1 MSNALSRLKAEI
13 KKLPLKLLIMA
24 EMGFGKTYAAAKL
37 AFPIFED
44 LEGGMGK
51 VKTSEGKTPDTFS
64 VSKTYSDVIE
74 NIDWLLNNEHDFKTY
89 VLDSLSKF
97 ELFVWQETMNR
108 YNIDSM
114 EANWYQGYQKAV
126 VIWLEYLNKLDLLR
140 DKGMTIML
148 IGHVDT
154 ETVDDPSVEVPYRRY
169 VLDVHKKARPEIIQ
183 WLDCLFFAQKKKGT
197 VIVKSNGKTETKVKQ
212 STDERI
218 VWCNEQI
225 FCQAKN
231 RYALPDQLPLDWD
244 VIRQEMNK

>member
-1 MSNALSRLKAEI
+1 MALSNIRKKTIQKAP
-13 KKLPLKLLIMA
+13 KFALMA
-24 EMGFGKTYAAAKL
+24 EMGFGKTTAAAL
-37 AFPIFED
+37 LNNPIFED
-44 LEGGMGK
+44 LEQGMGK
-51 VKTSEGKTPDTFS
+51 VKTVDGKDPHAFS
-64 VSKTYSDVIE
+64 DSKSFNDVMA
-74 NIDWLLNNEHDFKTY
+74 NIDQLVNEEHDYKTY

-126 VIWLEYLNKLDLLR
+126 VLWLEYLKKLELLR

-183 WLDCLFFAQKKKGT
+183 WLDCLFFAQMKKGT
-197 VIVKSNGKTETKVKQ
+197 VIVKQNGKTETKVKQ
-212 STDERI
+212 SADERI

-231 RYALPDQLPLDWD
+231 RYALPDQLVLDWD
-244 VIRQEMNK
+244 VIRQEMVK

>member
-64 VSKTYSDVIE
+64 GSKTYSDVIE
-74 NIDWLLNNEHDFKTY
+74 NIDWLINNEHDFKTY

-108 YNIDSM
+108 YNIDLS
-114 EANWYQGYQKAV
+114 
-126 VIWLEYLNKLDLLR
+126 
-140 DKGMTIML
+140 L
-148 IGHVDT
+148 IH
-154 ETVDDPSVEVPYRRY
+154 
-169 VLDVHKKARPEIIQ
+169 I
-183 WLDCLFFAQKKKGT
+183 
-197 VIVKSNGKTETKVKQ
+197 
-212 STDERI
+212 
-218 VWCNEQI
+218 
-225 FCQAKN
+225 
-231 RYALPDQLPLDWD
+231 
-244 VIRQEMNK
+244 